1 MKKKIFSA
9 ICLLLILLGIIFINI
24 INKPLVGKELLK
36 DQQFIAHALGSIE
49 DYTYT
54 NSKEAFIYNY
64 EQGIRLFEVDLSITT
79 DNHFVCR
86 HDWLDHMFPILGQEK
101 IIDEDNAPLSL
112 EQFKSLSIHNK
123 YTGISLIELL
133 NLLQEYK
140 DAYII
145 LDTKSVHT
153 EFIEQE
159 YKLLIDTVVS
169 VDKHLLDRIIP
180 QIYNREMFATIS
192 NFYNFPTVL
201 YTLYQEAASNDEALE
216 FAIENNISAIVMSM
230 ARFSEDFIK
239 RLNENNILSYV
250 HTINE
255 KDMLDYLTSVGVT
268 GIYTDFL
275 NPSVSN
281 LNT

>member
-1 MKKKIFSA
+1 MKKKILSTLC
-9 ICLLLILLGIIFINI
+9 ILLVLLGIIFINI

-36 DQQFIAHALGSIE
+36 NQQFIAHALGAIE

-54 NSKEAFIYNY
+54 NSKEAFLYNY

-112 EQFKSLSIHNK
+112 EQFKSLPIHNK
-123 YTGISLIELL
+123 YTSISLLELL
-133 NLLQEYK
+133 ELLQEHK

-159 YKLLIDTVVS
+159 YKLLIDTVNS
-169 VDKHLLDRIIP
+169 IDKKLLDRIIP

-192 NFYNFPTVL
+192 KFYNFPTVL

-216 FAIENNISAIVMSM
+216 FAIENNISALVMSM
-230 ARFSEDFIK
+230 DRFSEDFISK
-239 RLNENNILSYV
+239 LNENNILSYV

-255 KDMLDYLTSVGVT
+255 EGVFDYLTSVGVT
-268 GIYTDFL
+268 GVYTDFL
-275 NPSVSN
+275 NPSVLN
-281 LNT
+281 LNN